1 MGIALRRKVQSAAD
15 FAQEFRRFSGKQR
28 SSGMRPGP
36 SDFPAVIV

>member
-1 MGIALRRKVQSAAD
+1 VGIALRQKVQSAPD

-36 SDFPAVIV
+36 SDFPAAIV